1 MGNNINKIDMAIEIK
16 YNTKFGDSYDA
27 AYARIVNLEINY
39 ASKYAEASIGIYR
52 SEDDRASGKE
62 PVTIEKRRYIW
73 EQFKEFFK
81 ELSLDSI
88 DATINPV
95 ADIYNSLTV
104 EEGGKY
110 EGGLKVYD
118 EKGDKDGVLKEVS
131 KDEAL

>member
-1 MGNNINKIDMAIEIK
+1 MAIEIK

-62 PVTIEKRRYIW
+62 PVSIEKRRYIG

-95 ADIYNSLTV
+95 ADIYDNLTK
-104 EEGGKY
+104 EAGKY
-110 EGGLKVYD
+110 KDAKKVYD
-118 EKGDKDGVLKEVS
+118 EKGDKDGTMKEVS
-131 KDEAL
+131 KDEKLRM